1 MSTRHFEPTV
11 QLDSGLII
19 PAGAGLGLQLTSDAS
34 GDATWVNDNNDALQ
48 AGFIGT
54 VNTGVITCAMSGSDL
69 SFTNWPT
76 GDGYYFPT
84 ASGPLVRAIVPSAPA
99 TIAPS
104 GVTSG
109 DYAYV
114 QVYLTPPTTAGGTAT
129 VGYSVGT
136 SRTTAALAAAD
147 QRGAAATSTNV
158 LVWDGIVLNTSG
170 TYTLVA
176 GTPASGSV
184 IPATT
189 GRDRRVWARG
199 AFFSQTNGSGNTSTA
214 AINTWYLISSNLQS
228 RIECSGAPLRVI
240 LQAWG
245 SNSLAGYGAVTT
257 LFIDGV
263 VVSVSGNTILG
274 WVDMNSAGSVGPVG
288 YEFVYTPT
296 PGSHLLAPYYGC
308 PAGTMTLFTGSGY
321 IQGFSAQ
328 ELLAPNASNG
338 TT

>member
-1 MSTRHFEPTV
+1 MSVRHFEPTL

-48 AGFIGT
+48 AGFVGA

-129 VGYSVGT
+129 VGYSIGT

-158 LVWDGIVLNTSG
+158 LIWDGIVLNTSG

-176 GTPASGSV
+176 GTPASGSI
-184 IPATT
+184 IPAST

-199 AFFSQTNGSGNTSTA
+199 YRSTQTVAGPVTTTSTTFTPVSSSLVQRVECDGGPVVLTLYGSFYCPYSGVSA
-214 AINTWYLISSNLQS
+214 ALVFYEDGTEVSASYQETYSY
-228 RIECSGAPLRVI
+228 G
-240 LQAWG
+240 G
-245 SNSLAGYGAVTT
+245 SNQENVTT
-257 LFIDGV
+257 
-263 VVSVSGNTILG
+263 
-274 WVDMNSAGSVGPVG
+274 
-288 YEFVYTPT
+288 YEWDLTPAA
-296 PGSHLLAPYYGC
+296 GSHLFQPYWKVSGSATAYIDVT
-308 PAGTMTLFTGSGY
+308 AGTLLFR
-321 IQGFSAQ
+321 AA
-328 ELLAPNASNG
+328 EDVRPNATNG
-338 TT
+338 TA